1 MNSYAERDY
10 VIEAGAALVED
21 ESELRVVHDVSIRVR
36 DDLVVEVREGRI
48 PGDMTRLAA
57 PDQLFLP
64 GFISAH
70 THTSVGSYTRGVM
83 EGGAGNWEPHSVIE
97 ALGDD
102 ELEEIISYNQLELLR
117 SGVTTTLNM
126 DHNVRREALAIQV
139 AARYGVRTYPSAM
152 IPGVERLQAIWHRA
166 WGDDKTLLESVP
178 ETLREIEASLKL
190 GLKYNHAEDDRIR
203 PQIGPHASDTHT
215 PETLKA
221 ILEAALQLGNGIHM
235 HLSQRISE
243 TERVE
248 ASWGATPTEWVESLG
263 LFSVPFFAAH
273 MNGIRETDWKV
284 LADNAVFYATCP
296 SGGGPGGEPQPWP
309 EALYHGVAS
318 GPAIDTHSNDMVE
331 AIKMAVFHGEARTN
345 LLGEG
350 DAAGR
355 RAPTIE
361 DAVDGCTR
369 VVADRLGRSDLG
381 RIKVGCKADL
391 VGIDVAS
398 PPQGSSV
405 IGPRPLWN
413 LLYANGTAVRN
424 VFTDGYPQVLNGKVI
439 VDDEPTLR
447 KKVALTTSGMYK
459 ELARRG
465 HVLDRR

>member
-1 MNSYAERDY
+1 MNPFSERDY
-10 VIEAGAALVED
+10 VIEAGAALVEN
-21 ESELRVVHDVSIRVR
+21 ESGLSVLHDVSIRVR
-36 DDLVVEVREGRI
+36 GDLIVEVREGRI
-48 PGDMTRLAA
+48 PGDMARLPA
-57 PDQLFLP
+57 PDQLFVP

-97 ALGDD
+97 ALSDD

-126 DHNVRREALAIQV
+126 DHNVRREGLAIQV

-166 WGDDKTLLESVP
+166 LGDDKTLLESVP
-178 ETLREIEASLKL
+178 GTLSEIEASLQL
-190 GLKYNHAEDDRIR
+190 GLKYNHAEDGRIR
-203 PQIGPHASDTHT
+203 PQIGPHATDTHT

-221 ILEAALQLGNGIHM
+221 VLEAALQLGNGIHM
-235 HLSQRISE
+235 HLSQRLSE

-248 ASWGATPTEWVESLG
+248 ASWGVTPTEWLESLG

-273 MNGIRETDWKV
+273 MEGIRETDWKI
-284 LADNAVFYATCP
+284 LAENSVFYATCP
-296 SGGGPGGEPQPWP
+296 SGGGPGGKPQPWA
-309 EALYHGVAS
+309 EALYREVAS

-331 AIKMAVFHGEARTN
+331 AIKMAVFHGEARTT

-350 DAAGR
+350 DNAGR
-355 RAPTIE
+355 RTPTIE

-369 VVADRLGRSDLG
+369 VVADRLGRPDLG
-381 RIKVGCKADL
+381 RIRLGCKADL
-391 VGIDVAS
+391 VGIDVVS

-405 IGPRPLWN
+405 MGPKPLWN

-424 VFTDGYPQVLNGKVI
+424 VFTDGYPQVLNSKVT
-439 VDDEPTLR
+439 VDDEPRL
-447 KKVALTTSGMYK
+447 KKNVASTTSSMYK

-465 HVLDRR
+465 HILDRR